1 MKIRTFGRSTLLL
14 ASAAVVAACSGEE
27 SNEAGDTETECECT
41 SNDDNYC
48 SSADYAMECLDGC
61 HFTEKDCDVA
71 DCSSGCAD
79 GECWVEE
86 GCCGESAT
94 ECTEVG
100 DSYCEGTMLVECLPD
115 DPCWNHGV
123 TECLDDLSCPCGS
136 GCTEGPD
143 GAYCWCCQSDA
154 GVGDAG
160 TDAGE

>member
-1 MKIRTFGRSTLLL
+1 MTAHSTWRAAFLL
-14 ASAAVVAACSGEE
+14 AAVSTQSSCQENDDASSGG
-27 SNEAGDTETECECT
+27 GDGCEC
-41 SNDDNYC
+41 SSADDNYC
-48 SSADYAMECLDGC
+48 GESSYLMECLDGC
-61 HFTEKDCDVA
+61 NFTEKDCDVA
-71 DCSSGCAD
+71 DCSSGCAN

-136 GCTEGPD
+136 GCAEGPD
-143 GAYCWCCQSDA
+143 SAYCWCCQSDA

-160 TDAGE
+160 TDGGE